1 MKKYN
6 RNNFFKHTYCEWTEI
21 PIAFIEGKEPNYKS
35 KAGSSYYFDEDGVAR
50 YSNHWGRAANCRWK
64 LVAKEKKNSVY
75 CLAYARW
82 DSFYPNN
89 ELEPFF
95 VICYDEVEKNVDFKH
110 RDALNDSKAIA
121 RNAKETNARI
131 KKINEILT
139 TDDWFKYID
148 CESIEATRSLFV
160 NELVY
165 SDKKYNTIRQ
175 NLLNNAK

>member
-6 RNNFFKHTYCEWTEI
+6 RNNFFKHTYCEWIEI
-21 PIAFIEGKEPNYKS
+21 PIAFLEDKQPNYKS
-35 KAGSSYYFDEDGVAR
+35 KTGSSYYFDEDGVAR

-89 ELEPFF
+89 EQEPLF
-95 VICYDEVEKNVDFKH
+95 VISYNEAEKSVDFKH
-110 RDALNDSKAIA
+110 RDALNDPKAIA

-139 TDDWFKYID
+139 SDDWSKHID
-148 CESIEATRSLFV
+148 CESIDSIRLFFV

-165 SDKKYNTIRQ
+165 SNKNYTEIRKQ
-175 NLLNNAK
+175 LLNRAK